1 MKFYYVV
8 KNVGE
13 VAKIV
18 TVEATDLS
26 PREMDSLYFE
36 KSVEFRKD
44 VLNTQGS
51 EAVPVNFG
59 NFVMIVKDQIDCG
72 RAKHTQ
78 NFTLRTKM
86 AMFGEIEQDFMHNV
100 IFVKEADTRGSDD
113 THVYYPFRL
122 IQEAQLHCDNLN
134 STSSDFVFDTMTLQ
148 SKAAKSYE
156 FKEII

>member
-13 VAKIV
+13 VAKII
-18 TVEATDLS
+18 TVEATDLT
-26 PREMDSLYFE
+26 PIEVDSLYFK

-44 VLNTQGS
+44 ILNTQGS
-51 EAVPVNFG
+51 EAVPVSFG

-72 RAKHTQ
+72 RAKHAQ

-100 IFVKEADTRGSDD
+100 IFAKEADTRGSDD
-113 THVYYPFRL
+113 RHVYYPFNQ
-122 IQEAQLHCDNLN
+122 IEEAQLLCDILN
-134 STSSDFVFDTMTLQ
+134 STRSDFVFDTMKLQ

-156 FKEII
+156 FKEVI